1 MPEDRDA
8 SYEWVTKELPLL
20 LNGWKEGQGSQKYK
34 AQRLR
39 ISQGLDRVHEGLQV
53 LGQGSY
59 RAEKLVY
66 TL

>member
-1 MPEDRDA
+1 MPEDRNA
-8 SYEWVTKELPLL
+8 SYEWVTTEMPDLL
-20 LNGWKEGQGSQKYK
+20 AGWKEGLGSSKYK

-39 ISQGLDRVHEGLQV
+39 VSEGLDRVQEGLQV

-66 TL
+66 TF